1 MKTGHRWITAVLLLL
16 ILVLIAMIAMV
27 GVHLYRDHPGEKRNR
42 YESSETEPEA
52 VSGTHGRRAAEENSG
67 EAGAD
72 AVPEDSDDGD
82 DGVVTGVEDLTF
94 TRESATSILLQWSA
108 ETGMPEASCVVMRKD
123 LAGNIRS
130 GQWEKIGA
138 VSAEAGETGKRYTFR
153 DTLESSEAQ
162 QYLYRVDL
170 LPDQDL
176 QDSLVR
182 GEAIP
187 ASNRI
192 VCIDPGHYHQS
203 FLLQGENLYGYGEG
217 DFVLRVGLKLRE
229 ELRDRYGIDTRMTR
243 ESDHIVLDGY
253 EDGELDGSHLS
264 LRGEYARGCDLFFS
278 IHTNAN
284 LDHANGY
291 PTCNQPA
298 SIGKTIIL
306 VNRVA
311 AGSET
316 ALLQADTV
324 GENLSRLNGDM
335 GIAGTGAFRTGSTG
349 TLPEWSDAWNDALGT
364 PGGVCFRL
372 NENGEDYYGV
382 LRGSSQAGVPGM
394 IVEHCHHTSE
404 AMRKAAMQ
412 GDLDTRWAEA
422 DAAGIAAGWRFQK
435 YTR

>member
-1 MKTGHRWITAVLLLL
+1 MKTGNRWITVALLLL
-16 ILVLIAMIAMV
+16 ILVLIAMIAVV
-27 GVHLYRDHPGEKRNR
+27 GVHLYRDRSEENRPEKAG
-42 YESSETEPEA
+42 TEQEA
-52 VSGTHGRRAAEENSG
+52 VSGMHSQGAAEENSG

-72 AVPEDSDDGD
+72 AVPEDSGGGD
-82 DGVVTGVEDLTF
+82 EKAIPRITDLTF
-94 TRESATSILLQWSA
+94 TRESATSILLQWA
-108 ETGMPEASCVVMRKD
+108 NEGDMPEETCLVMRKG
-123 LAGNIRS
+123 LAGEIRS
-130 GQWEKIGA
+130 EQWEKIGE
-138 VSAEAGETGKRYTFR
+138 VSAETGEAGEKYTFR
-153 DTLESSEAQ
+153 DALDSPEAQ

-170 LPDQDL
+170 LPGRGS
-176 QDSLVR
+176 QDSVVR
-182 GEAIP
+182 GDAIP
-187 ASNRI
+187 ASNRM

-243 ESDHIVLDGY
+243 ESEHIVLDGY
-253 EDGELDGSHLS
+253 EDGELDGAHLS

-284 LDHANGY
+284 LDRANGY

-306 VNRVA
+306 VNRLA

-324 GENLSRLNGDM
+324 GENLSQLNGEM
-335 GIAGTGAFRTGSTG
+335 GIAGTDTFRTGSTG
-349 TLPEWSDAWNDALGT
+349 TLPEWSDAWNDALDT

-372 NENGEDYYGV
+372 NDGGEDYYGV

-412 GDLDTRWAEA
+412 GDLDARWAEA
-422 DAAGIAAGWRFQK
+422 DAAGIAAGWQFQK
-435 YTR
+435 YAR